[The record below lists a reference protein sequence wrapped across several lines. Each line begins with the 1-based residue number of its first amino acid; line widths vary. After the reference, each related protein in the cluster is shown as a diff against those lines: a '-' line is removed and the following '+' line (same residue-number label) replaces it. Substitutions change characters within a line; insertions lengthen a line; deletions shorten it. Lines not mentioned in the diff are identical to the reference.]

1 MALCRDE
8 PDFESLPMTAISR
21 PFALYLAAALATAA
35 CGVAHAQDGDIT
47 VDLAPEAVAT
57 APCSLLAGGIEVD
70 AEDLRRAASMALAA
84 GYRIGF
90 IMGYANG
97 VLDETGE
104 ARPLSEDEFRDF
116 GSAYA
121 EVCGSHPE
129 ATILEAA
136 RAAASR
142 LMRR

>member
-1 MALCRDE
+1 M
-8 PDFESLPMTAISR
+8 PVFSR
-21 PFALYLAAALATAA
+21 PFVLYLVAALVLGATGAA
-35 CGVAHAQDGDIT
+35 RAQNSDIT

-116 GSAYA
+116 GSSYA

-136 RAAASR
+136 RAATSR

>member
-1 MALCRDE
+1 MPIAIRSR
-8 PDFESLPMTAISR
+8 SL
-21 PFALYLAAALATAA
+21 LLAAVLVFATMGGAW
-35 CGVAHAQDGDIT
+35 AQDGEIP
-47 VDLAPEAVAT
+47 VELAPEAVAI

-70 AEDLRRAASMALAA
+70 AQDLRRAAAMALAA

-97 VLDETGE
+97 VLDETGTPQ
-104 ARPLSEDEFRDF
+104 PLSEGEFRDF
-116 GSAYA
+116 GNAYA
-121 EVCGSHPE
+121 EVCGAHPE

-136 RAAASR
+136 RAAAAR

>member
-1 MALCRDE
+1 MYFRRHWRKFC
-8 PDFESLPMTAISR
+8 
-21 PFALYLAAALATAA
+21 LAAVLLLPAGGA
-35 CGVAHAQDGDIT
+35 AHAQNGEIA
-47 VDLAPEAVAT
+47 VDLAPEAVAI

-70 AEDLRRAASMALAA
+70 SEDLRRAASMALAA

-97 VLDETGE
+97 VLDETGQP
-104 ARPLSEDEFRDF
+104 RPLSEDEFRDF

>member
-1 MALCRDE
+1 MLV
-8 PDFESLPMTAISR
+8 
-21 PFALYLAAALATAA
+21 AAAAA
-35 CGVAHAQDGDIT
+35 VRAQDGEIS
-47 VDLAPEAVAT
+47 VDLAPEAVAI

-70 AEDLRRAASMALAA
+70 ASDLQRAASMALAA

-104 ARPLSEDEFRDF
+104 ARPLSQDEFRDF
-116 GSAYA
+116 SAAYA
-121 EVCGSHPE
+121 EVCRSHPE

-136 RAAASR
+136 RAAAAR

>member
-1 MALCRDE
+1 MPIATQRRTLC
-8 PDFESLPMTAISR
+8 
-21 PFALYLAAALATAA
+21 LAATVLAVALA
-35 CGVAHAQDGDIT
+35 GVARAQDGEISI
-47 VDLAPEAVAT
+47 DLAPEAVAI
-57 APCSLLAGGIEVD
+57 APCSLLAGGVEVD

-97 VLDETGE
+97 VLDETSQPG
-104 ARPLSEDEFRDF
+104 PLSEDEFRDF

-121 EVCGSHPE
+121 EVCGRHPE

>member
-1 MALCRDE
+1 MSFAIPIRTLC
-8 PDFESLPMTAISR
+8 
-21 PFALYLAAALATAA
+21 LAAAVLAATGPAR
-35 CGVAHAQDGDIT
+35 AQDGDLRI
-47 VDLAPEAVAT
+47 DLAPDAVAI

-70 AEDLRRAASMALAA
+70 AENLERAASMALAA

-97 VLDETGE
+97 VLDETGDP
-104 ARPLSEDEFRDF
+104 RPLSEDEFRDF

-129 ATILEAA
+129 ATIL
-136 RAAASR
+136 
-142 LMRR
+142 